1 MKKRIG
7 IITLIVAVA
16 AIIAVPLIARPH
28 MRAHAGGFG
37 FAGHGGEHGGGFGMH
52 ILGRIEHVKEELD
65 LSDQQVDQLKTIF
78 RETRDLNEPYR
89 EQLQGGMHEVVTTLL
104 ADPNNTAAAQAIID
118 QRAAAE
124 KAMKQNML
132 SAASKALGVLTPEQ
146 RTKLAQLIGEH
157 HARRAAHRR

>member
-7 IITLIVAVA
+7 IITLIVALA
-16 AIIAVPLIARPH
+16 AIIAVPLVARPL

-37 FAGHGGEHGGGFGMH
+37 FGEHGGGFGMH

-89 EQLQGGMHEVVTTLL
+89 EQLKGGIHEVVTTLI
-104 ADPNNTAAAQAIID
+104 ADPNNTAAAQAILD

-132 SAASKALGVLTPEQ
+132 GAASKALNVLTPQQ

-157 HARRAAHRR
+157 HARRASHRR